1 MARHQVC
8 QIVAALGLVSWV
20 NGFDGGFPS
29 GSKRDRIVGGI
40 ELAPHSLPWQAELYY
55 INCGATILSAK
66 FVLTTARCCTK
77 RCKRNKVVVGAHD
90 ISKDEPTQTRYA
102 VKEGHIHPK
111 FDSVKQWPPE
121 YNFALLEL
129 WEPIH
134 FWDVAKAIS
143 LPSPQDTEEEGA
155 FNKDT
160 VFVICGWGQKG
171 SEMPGS
177 DVLLSASVPWVSDEA
192 CQKAYDD
199 NPINGKIGNETIT
212 EDMICAG
219 TAVKGP
225 CTGDQGGPL
234 AWLDPETKVVK
245 LIGVTSWG
253 RLCKTPS
260 VFAELTTVLDWIR
273 EIIGDSN
280 EEACSKGNCMT
291 WDDLNEDARQ
301 AFLGEA
307 KTRPTA
313 AAKQVEIDVGVK
325 VNVGEKTS

>member
-8 QIVAALGLVSWV
+8 QIVAALGLVSLV
-20 NGFDGGFPS
+20 NGFSGGFPS

-55 INCGATILSAK
+55 SNCGATILSEK
-66 FVLTTARCCTK
+66 FVLTTARCCRF
-77 RCKRNKVVVGAHD
+77 RCKRNEVVVGAHD

-111 FDSVKQWPPE
+111 FGSVDQWPPE

-143 LPSPQDTEEEGA
+143 LPSPQDTEEAGA

-160 VFVICGWGQKG
+160 VFVISGWGQKG
-171 SEMPGS
+171 SDMPGS

-192 CQKAYDD
+192 CQKAFDD
-199 NPINGKIGNETIT
+199 DPINIS

-219 TAVKGP
+219 TTEKSI
-225 CTGDQGGPL
+225 CTGDGGGPL

-245 LIGVTSWG
+245 LIGVASWG
-253 RLCKTPS
+253 RCTKTPGM
-260 VFAELTTVLDWIR
+260 FAELTTVLDWIR
-273 EIIGDSN
+273 GIIGDSN

-313 AAKQVEIDVGVK
+313 AAKPVEVDVGVK
-325 VNVGEKTS
+325 VNVGEKTG